1 MGGSWETPAVSFKR
15 HLATNTEGLPQGIE
29 MTTADVTDRDG
40 AIVMVVLKVGH
51 RKEIYK

>member
-1 MGGSWETPAVSFKR
+1 
-15 HLATNTEGLPQGIE
+15 LATDREGLPQGIE
-29 MTTADVTDRDG
+29 VATADVTDRDG